1 MRALAGRLLCGASA
15 FGLLSAAAMHARAY
29 PGTAP
34 KIDSAE
40 LAPFLAQAFKAL
52 WLADSAYLLALAA
65 IQALLAVR
73 PEAASTP
80 LYLLLGVIPLGVA
93 ALMTVFLGLFPPAF
107 ALAGCGL
114 ATTVAAFCRTPPAL
128 DRNAPNLAIRSG

>member
-15 FGLLSAAAMHARAY
+15 LGLLSAAVMHAKAY
-29 PGTAP
+29 PGTLP
-34 KIDSAE
+34 KIDAAG

-52 WLADSAYLLALAA
+52 WLADAAYVLALAA

-73 PEAASTP
+73 PAAASTT
-80 LYLLLGVIPLGVA
+80 LYLLLGAIPLGVA
-93 ALMTVFLGLFPPAF
+93 ALMIVFLGPFPPAF

-114 ATTVAAFCRTPPAL
+114 ATIVAAFCRTPPAL
-128 DRNAPNLAIRSG
+128 DRNAPNAAIRSG